1 MDEED
6 IRYCDCCGTAIPEG
20 ENYSWIGDEIVC
32 DDCRRNECGC
42 CECCDELI
50 YNSEAIT
57 DDGHFV
63 CRSCQKQVKKMTY
76 TFSHITAI
84 FDKFYSSSL

>member
-6 IRYCDCCGTAIPEG
+6 VRYCDCCGEIIPEDD
-20 ENYSWIGDEIVC
+20 ESYLIGDDIICE
-32 DDCRRNECGC
+32 DCRRRECGC
-42 CECCDELI
+42 CENCDELI

-84 FDKFYSSSL
+84 FDRFYSSGL